1 MLELLRQVGAVL
13 EGHFLL
19 SSGKH
24 SSKYIQCAKI
34 FEFPSY
40 GEKIGRAIAEKIANH
55 KPDIVIGPALGGV
68 ILAYEV
74 ARHVNARAMFT
85 EREDGQMELR
95 RNFHIEENERVA
107 IVEDVT
113 TTGKSVLEVSEVVR
127 EYGGQVCCIASIVD
141 RSIEKL
147 PFEVPFYSLVKLELP
162 IFEPNDCP
170 LCRKGIPLTKPG
182 SRKHTV

>member
-1 MLELLRQVGAVL
+1 MLELLLKVGAIL

-34 FEFPSY
+34 FEYPEY
-40 GEKIGRAIAEKIANH
+40 GEKIGKVIAGKIAHH
-55 KPDIVIGPALGGV
+55 KPTVVIGPALGGV

-74 ARHVNARAMFT
+74 ARQLGTRAMFT
-85 EREDGQMELR
+85 ERENGTMKLR
-95 RNFHIEENERVA
+95 REFHIETGERVA

-113 TTGKSVLEVSEVVR
+113 TTGKSVLEVIQVV
-127 EYGGQVCCIASIVD
+127 EEHGGKVCCIASIVD

-147 PFEVPFYSLVKLELP
+147 PFNAPFYSLVKLQLP
-162 IFEPNDCP
+162 IYEPDNCP
-170 LCRKGIPLTKPG
+170 LCERNVPLVKPG
-182 SRKHTV
+182 SRKS

>member
-1 MLELLRQVGAVL
+1 MLELLLKVGAIL

-34 FEFPSY
+34 FEYPEY
-40 GEKIGRAIAEKIANH
+40 GEKIGKAIAEKIAHH
-55 KPDIVIGPALGGV
+55 KPTVVIGPALGGV

-74 ARHVNARAMFT
+74 ARQLGTRAMFT
-85 EREDGQMELR
+85 ERENGTMKLR
-95 RNFHIEENERVA
+95 REFHIETGERVA

-113 TTGKSVLEVSEVVR
+113 TTGKSVLEVIQVV
-127 EYGGQVCCIASIVD
+127 EEHGGKVCCIASIVD

-147 PFEVPFYSLVKLELP
+147 PFDVSFYSLAKLQLP
-162 IFEPNDCP
+162 IYEPDNCP
-170 LCRKGIPLTKPG
+170 LCERNVPLVKPG
-182 SRKHTV
+182 SRKN

>member
-1 MLELLRQVGAVL
+1 MLELLKEIGAVL

-34 FEFPSY
+34 FELPSY
-40 GEKIGRAIAEKIANH
+40 GEKIGKAIAEKISQH

-85 EREDGQMELR
+85 EREDGRMRLR
-95 RNFHIEENERVA
+95 RNFNIEENERVA

-113 TTGKSVLEVSEVVR
+113 TTGKSVLEVAEVVR
-127 EYGGQVCCIASIVD
+127 EHGGQVCCIASIVD
-141 RSIEKL
+141 RSVEKL

-170 LCRKGIPLTKPG
+170 LCQQGVPLVKPG